1 MRAADE
7 RREEIIQFLQ
17 DLVKIPSPAGEER
30 DIHPFLERKLRDT
43 EMDVDVVEPAL
54 EEKQERC
61 YTWKIEEREIF
72 TLI

>member
-1 MRAADE
+1 
-7 RREEIIQFLQ
+7 
-17 DLVKIPSPAGEER
+17 
-30 DIHPFLERKLRDT
+30 
-43 EMDVDVVEPAL
+43 MDVDVVEPAL